1 MSSVCALQAA
11 ELFANVST
19 CLEAI
24 PAMILDDIM
33 AITAQLRTYTDS
45 GVHRLAIDFHIIQLR
60 VCFLR
65 VLYCCHSCVLDRAD
79 ESIVIDYYALYCT
92 SLRSLHAASMLPSE
106 YSIALIMKCKRF

>member
-1 MSSVCALQAA
+1 MRALQAA

-45 GVHRLAIDFHIIQLR
+45 GVHLTLLVIQLR

-65 VLYCCHSCVLDRAD
+65 VLHYCYSCVLDRAD
-79 ESIVIDYYALYCT
+79 DVNEIDYYAL
-92 SLRSLHAASMLPSE
+92 H
-106 YSIALIMKCKRF
+106 YSIVCVSHTRRRCYHPNMTSRLSYNLKHY